1 MTDDEIRGWQISIN
15 SNPVGTDISKVE
27 PVAYKF
33 LDQYRE
39 LIMQYK
45 GGYKTKEEC
54 QSIGKLLRKEY
65 EENMQAVGRYT
76 EFNQKYAENVKFSE
90 ALISEMN
97 KSVYS
102 IEDTLRIALRAISL
116 MRGEDVSEK
125 TILRRL
131 GIDEKAAASTTS
143 PQELAV

>member
-15 SNPVGTDISKVE
+15 SNPAGTDISKIE

-131 GIDEKAAASTTS
+131 GIDGKAVASTAS
-143 PQELAV
+143 PQKRAV

>member
-131 GIDEKAAASTTS
+131 GIDEKMAASTTS
-143 PQELAV
+143 PQK